1 MSELQ
6 TQKMPVEVLER
17 QGRGRREESDEEEK
31 KAEVEQAVYGCRC
44 VLVCWLLRLMTS
56 CVDAV
61 RE

>member
-6 TQKMPVEVLER
+6 TQKVSLEVLER
-17 QGRGRREESDEEEK
+17 QGRGRREESNEEEE
-31 KAEVEQAVYGCRC
+31 EVEQAVYGCRC
-44 VLVCWLLRLMTS
+44 ILVCGLLRQAMS